1 MSFINCEINL
11 IWTWSENCFII
22 DNFFDNQIQ
31 AFELNDAKHYVRVV
45 TLSTQDNENKF
56 KKLKPSLKEQLTGI
70 NINEN
75 NNTET
80 KKI

>member
-1 MSFINCEINL
+1 M
-11 IWTWSENCFII
+11 
-22 DNFFDNQIQ
+22 
-31 AFELNDAKHYVRVV
+31 
-45 TLSTQDNENKF
+45 TLSTQDNENKL